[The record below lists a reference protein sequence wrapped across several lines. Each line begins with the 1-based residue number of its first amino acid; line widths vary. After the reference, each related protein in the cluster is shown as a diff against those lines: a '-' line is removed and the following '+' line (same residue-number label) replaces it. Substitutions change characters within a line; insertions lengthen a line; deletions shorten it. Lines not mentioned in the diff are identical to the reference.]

1 MIMIMKI
8 RMYRKKKSQIKADN
22 EQQSHNSRK
31 LIWLIINQ
39 KAIVCI
45 YIYIY
50 TYIGILVYLPLLL
63 RYDGRKYSKGVI

>member
-50 TYIGILVYLPLLL
+50 IRILVYWYICLC
-63 RYDGRKYSKGVI
+63 Y